1 MDESI
6 ATWNC
11 RQHKEIAK
19 TAPDHPPAREHRA
32 GVFWRCNPRQE
43 LTLYRYR
50 ALLYSPKQRHEIG
63 VPRSVRRI
71 ALERTSM
78 GPIPLFRRSLGF
90 AALLL
95 CCIASASADTIFSPP
110 NPNPNG
116 NEVSVTFSNTSQSGA
131 TVYGMAGSVQVVFT
145 TLQSTGDD
153 GQQDSLIINPNG
165 APQHSIGAV
174 DQSINNLLITVPG
187 YTFTDFKSD
196 FYGVY
201 SNDDLT
207 ADQCDHNPRHPISVS
222 VTTNDGTRPTDL
234 SNPNAG
240 PACHNLFALNTTNGE
255 AIDSIFIGNI
265 DSDDAAKF
273 YALSD
278 VAFSGLAPINALVP
292 EPGSLLLL
300 GTGLAGSASALKR
313 KWLKKTVP

>member
-1 MDESI
+1 
-6 ATWNC
+6 
-11 RQHKEIAK
+11 
-19 TAPDHPPAREHRA
+19 
-32 GVFWRCNPRQE
+32 
-43 LTLYRYR
+43 
-50 ALLYSPKQRHEIG
+50 
-63 VPRSVRRI
+63 
-71 ALERTSM
+71 M
-78 GPIPLFRRSLGF
+78 GPTPLFRTSLGF

-110 NPNPNG
+110 NPTPNG
-116 NEVSVTFSNTSQSGA
+116 QNEVFVTFSNTSQSGA

-145 TLQSTGDD
+145 TLDSTGDNS
-153 GQQDSLIINPNG
+153 QQDSLIINPNG
-165 APQHSIGAV
+165 APRRSIGAV

-207 ADQCDHNPRHPISVS
+207 DDQCDHNPRHPISVS
-222 VTTNDGTRPTDL
+222 VTTNDGTRPTDV

-240 PACHNLFALNTTNGE
+240 PACHNLFAINTSNGE
-255 AIDSIFIGNI
+255 TIDSIFIGNI

-278 VAFSGLAPINALVP
+278 IAFSGLAPINVQTP
-292 EPGSLLLL
+292 EPGSLILLS
-300 GTGLAGSASALKR
+300 TGLAGSATALKR